1 MKAYLPVAE
10 SFGLVNAL
18 RAATSGRAFPQCVFD
33 HWEQLNG
40 NPLDQGSKV
49 QEIVESIR
57 KRKGLNPEVPDLS
70 KFLDKL

>member
-1 MKAYLPVAE
+1 MRAYLPVAE
-10 SFGLVNAL
+10 SFGFVNSL
-18 RAATSGRAFPQCVFD
+18 RAATSGSAFPQCVFD

-40 NPLDQGSKV
+40 NPFDQGSKV

-57 KRKGLNPEVPDLS
+57 KRKGLQPGVPDLS